1 MNALVLAENLPV
13 KFVSKTAKNEY
24 VAPIEIEKLPKPE
37 IRKETVYRRNKFS
50 VDRVIEYDAQTGD
63 KLRVVHYDYFNNEKI
78 RAIDEFIPHSG
89 KKYRTINYILYKSID
104 EFDTDTGKRIRT
116 INYDIRNENRVTSIQ
131 EYDTETG
138 KIKKVTL
145 YRRDGQTI
153 STIKEINPKTENVI
167 RWTSFRESQ
176 TISSISEY
184 NAQNGRPSKTTYFYR
199 DGQTVREVHN
209 YNPLNGEWKQFI
221 RYDKHDK
228 IIETEVAP
236 KYQSEQEKENI
247 AQLIDSLY
255 NKNLRFE

>member
-37 IRKETVYRRNKFS
+37 IRKETVYRRNKLS

-145 YRRDGQTI
+145 YRRDGHTI

>member
-13 KFVSKTAKNEY
+13 KFVSKTAKKEY

-37 IRKETVYRRNKFS
+37 IRKETVYRRNKLS

-63 KLRVVHYDYFNNEKI
+63 KLRVMHYDYFNNEKI

>member
-13 KFVSKTAKNEY
+13 KLIQKKKETGSL
-24 VAPIEIEKLPKPE
+24 APIDIEKLPAPE
-37 IRKETVYRRNKFS
+37 IKKEVVYRRNKLS
-50 VDRVIEYDAQTGD
+50 VDRIIEYDAKTGD

-78 RAIDEFIPHSG
+78 RAIDEFIQHTG
-89 KKYRTINYILYKSID
+89 QRYRTINYILYKSID
-104 EFDTDTGKRIRT
+104 EYDTDSGKRIRT

-131 EYDTETG
+131 EYDLDTR

-153 STIKEINPKTENVI
+153 STIKEINPKTETVI

-176 TISSISEY
+176 TVSSVSEY
-184 NAQNGRPSKTTYFYR
+184 NSKNGKPSKTTYYYR
-199 DGQTVREVHN
+199 DGKTVREIHD
-209 YNPLNGEWKQFI
+209 YNPLNGEWKQFT
-221 RYDKHDK
+221 RFDKHDK
-228 IIETEVAP
+228 IIETKIAP

-247 AQLIDSLY
+247 AKLIDSLY

>member
-1 MNALVLAENLPV
+1 MNALVLAKNLPV
-13 KFVSKTAKNEY
+13 KSAGKAEKTKY
-24 VAPIEIEKLPKPE
+24 IAPVEIEKQPE
-37 IRKETVYRRNKFS
+37 PETKKEIIYRRNKSS
-50 VDRVIEYDAQTGD
+50 VDRVIEYDAKTGN
-63 KLRVVHYDYFNNEKI
+63 KLKVIHYDYFNNEKI
-78 RAIDEFIPHSG
+78 RAIDEFVPETG

-116 INYDIRNENRVTSIQ
+116 INYDIRNENRITSIQ
-131 EYDTETG
+131 EYDTETD

-167 RWTSFRESQ
+167 RWTSFRESR

-209 YNPLNGEWKQFI
+209 YNPANGEWKQFI

-228 IIETEVAP
+228 ILETEVAP

-255 NKNLRFE
+255 NKNLSFE